1 MSGTSAVP
9 MVLVRGHRM
18 GTGHVRDTRGHA
30 YFLVTQTI
38 QFAPVDTQ
46 TMIICTSTKAGFSK
60 KNVKRKIFYFVTQI
74 LLDKIVVGGQVSLM
88 TQKQGHA
95 QDM

>member
-9 MVLVRGHRM
+9 MVLTRGHRT

-46 TMIICTSTKAGFSK
+46 TMIMCTVLKQVSI
-60 KNVKRKIFYFVTQI
+60 KNFERKIFYFVTQI
-74 LLDKIVVGGQVSLM
+74 LLDKIVVGGQVPLM